1 MRGDC
6 CGAIWR
12 LCSRARVVLFCF
24 VLFCFV
30 LLVVVVE
37 PSLAVSWTITDVK
50 GGDQLYVFK
59 LRQGV
64 TFHDGAA
71 WNCAVAKLNF
81 DHVLS
86 PALTTGDFHGWYVL
100 PEVVKN
106 WDCLD
111 EYTFAFETTGIHYP
125 VLQELSYIRPL
136 RMLSPTMFK
145 GGLKSDRTTQNSC
158 PAKWGS
164 AKGNGDEVKCVGTTG
179 VSGTGPWKFSGR
191 VKADDG
197 GDKEA
202 TFVRNEKHWG
212 YVPKLESLKVVRYSS
227 HAEVKAALLNGT
239 LDVVVGDGVLEASDL
254 AAFKKGDLFS
264 VHLGP
269 VLSNRL
275 IILNGA
281 KGATKK
287 LAVRQA
293 IIQAIDKQSIIDKE
307 LAGLAKPVDTLF
319 PKNAPY
325 CNIDSSWEYNLAK
338 ATELNCPAALPL
350 PDSTTS
356 PVLFQ
361 GVVRCRVCVL
371 FRFCLS

>member
-1 MRGDC
+1 M
-6 CGAIWR
+6 
-12 LCSRARVVLFCF
+12 
-24 VLFCFV
+24 
-30 LLVVVVE
+30 VE
-37 PSLAVSWTITDVK
+37 PSLAVNWTITDIK
-50 GGDQLYVFK
+50 NGDQLYVFK

-64 TFHDGAA
+64 SFHDGAK
-71 WNCAVAKLNF
+71 WNCSVAKLNF

-86 PALTTGDFHGWYVL
+86 PALTTGDWHGWYVL

-106 WDCLD
+106 LD

-136 RMLSPTMFK
+136 RMLSPTMFQGK
-145 GGLKSDRTTQNSC
+145 LQSDPKTQNSC

-164 AKGNGDEVKCVGTTG
+164 AKGNGEEVKCVGTTG
-179 VSGTGPWKFSGR
+179 ISGTGPWKFSKR
-191 VKADDG
+191 VAAGDS
-197 GDKEA
+197 GDKEV
-202 TFVRNEKHWG
+202 TFVRNDKHWG

-227 HAEVKAALLNGT
+227 HAAVKEALLNGT
-239 LDVVVGDGVLEASDL
+239 LDVVIGDGVLEASDL
-254 AAFKKGDLFS
+254 ASFKKGDLFS

-307 LAGLAKPVDTLF
+307 LAGLAKPVDKLF

-325 CNIDSSWEYNLAK
+325 CNIDSSWKYNLAK
-338 ATELNCPAALPL
+338 AKELNCPAAEG
-350 PDSTTS
+350 DTGTS
-356 PVLFQ
+356 PVLFD
-361 GVVRCRVCVL
+361 GA
-371 FRFCLS
+371 